1 MSPLGVQLGN
11 PKIAE
16 RNGAVADAYAEGLRE
31 VVAPLA
37 RLPERPARAIA
48 AALNDRGIRTT
59 RGGEWRSMTGTRLL
73 DRLGL

>member
-1 MSPLGVQLGN
+1 VQLGN

-37 RLPERPARAIA
+37 RLPGRPARAIA
-48 AALNDRGIRTT
+48 AALNDQRYQDDAR
-59 RGGEWRSMTGTRLL
+59 RRVAL
-73 DRLGL
+73 DDGHTAAR